1 MNTDIQKLITDVSGR
16 NVFGMSYE
24 QVRVALSR
32 LIGDADNVLIYLT
45 YPKVDEL
52 NHKSRDMLVSKLS
65 GHGFAETAELVEK
78 ECPYLAFNDKKKA
91 LKVYH
96 EIQRDSL
103 AVGATLYYK
112 GLTDLAAVN
121 LILDENPKEAKAGLH
136 LVTHRA

>member
-1 MNTDIQKLITDVSGR
+1 MNTDIQKLIADVSGR

-24 QVRVALSR
+24 QVRVALSK
-32 LIGDADNVLIYLT
+32 LIGDTNNVLIYLT
-45 YPKVDEL
+45 YPKVDQL
-52 NHKSRDMLVSKLS
+52 NHKSRDTLVSKLS

-96 EIQRDSL
+96 EIQRDSM

-121 LILDENPKEAKAGLH
+121 LIHAESPKEAGTSLH
-136 LVTHRA
+136 LATHRG